1 MTEKV
6 ILEFSGWIEV
16 SEDTMFV
23 YLGIKDNISPSSMY
37 AVGDVP
43 LYITAKEWLAL
54 PPDDESGEP
63 SRDQYVLED
72 TIEAMRL
79 SVDGSFD
86 HHEVLLDSERKE
98 RET

>member
-1 MTEKV
+1 MAEKI
-6 ILEFSGWIEV
+6 ILEFAGWIEL

-23 YLGIKDNISPSSMY
+23 YVGIKDN
-37 AVGDVP
+37 VP

-63 SRDQYVLED
+63 CRDDYILSD
-72 TIEAMRL
+72 TAQAMQEA
-79 SVDGSFD
+79 VDGSFD

-98 RET
+98 LET

>member
-1 MTEKV
+1 MAEKI
-6 ILEFSGWIEV
+6 ILEFSGWIEL
-16 SEDTMFV
+16 SEDTMFEYV
-23 YLGIKDNISPSSMY
+23 GIKDN
-37 AVGDVP
+37 VP
-43 LYITAKEWLAL
+43 RYITAKEWLAL

-86 HHEVLLDSERKE
+86 HHKVLLESERE
-98 RET
+98 SL

>member
-6 ILEFSGWIEV
+6 ILEFAGWIEL
-16 SEDTMFV
+16 SEDTMFEYV
-23 YLGIKDNISPSSMY
+23 GIKDNISPSSMY

-63 SRDQYVLED
+63 CRDDYVLSD
-72 TIEAMRL
+72 TAQAMQEA
-79 SVDGSFD
+79 VDGSFD
-86 HHEVLLDSERKE
+86 HHEVWLKSERKE
-98 RET
+98 LET

>member
-16 SEDTMFV
+16 SEDTMFEYV
-23 YLGIKDNISPSSMY
+23 GVEDN
-37 AVGDVP
+37 VP
-43 LYITAKEWLAL
+43 LSITAKEWLAL

-63 SRDQYVLED
+63 SRDQYVLAD

>member
-6 ILEFSGWIEV
+6 MLEFAGWIEL
-16 SEDTMFV
+16 SEDTMFEYV
-23 YLGIKDNISPSSMY
+23 GIKDN
-37 AVGDVP
+37 VP

-54 PPDDESGEP
+54 PPDNESGEP
-63 SRDQYVLED
+63 CRDQYVLAD

-86 HHEVLLDSERKE
+86 HHKVLLESERE
-98 RET
+98 SL

>member
-6 ILEFSGWIEV
+6 ILEFAGWIEL

-98 RET
+98 LET